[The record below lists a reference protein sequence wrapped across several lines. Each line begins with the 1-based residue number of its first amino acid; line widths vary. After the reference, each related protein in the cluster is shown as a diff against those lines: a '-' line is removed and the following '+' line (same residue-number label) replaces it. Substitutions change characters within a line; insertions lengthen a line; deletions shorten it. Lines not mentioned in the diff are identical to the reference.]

1 MTAYEIKWDYDLE
14 EVFETAMEMEDA
26 AFASTFGIN
35 KSEKNVEDIVCSK
48 LLHCPGLE
56 DEIMGVP
63 TTVEI
68 PEEVTAEANEYDDE
82 YDDAIT
88 EWLSDT
94 YGWCI
99 RGYRLSTDK

>member
-1 MTAYEIKWDYDLE
+1 MTAYEIKWDFDLE
-14 EVFETAMEMEDA
+14 EVLETAMEMEDA
-26 AFASTFGIN
+26 AFASTFGMN
-35 KSEKNVEDIVCSK
+35 KSVKYVEDIVCSK
-48 LLHCPGLE
+48 LRHCPGLV

-68 PEEVTAEANEYDDE
+68 PEEVTAEANEYDD
-82 YDDAIT
+82 AIT
-88 EWLSDT
+88 EWLSNT